1 MCVVGYT
8 LARVIVLELYM
19 MRTRFG
25 FFGAMITLA
34 LFALTSNQALAVEQR
49 TVAKKRVAATY
60 KVAKRQPAIPAR
72 HRRNLAMSDAEFS
85 ALALKSNAVLV
96 KDQITG
102 AVMFEKN
109 AEAVMPIASI
119 TKLMTA
125 MVSLDSQPNLSE
137 TLSIANDDVDML
149 KGTSSRLRVGAQM
162 SREEMLRI
170 ALMSSENRAAAS
182 LSRNYPG
189 GRSAFVAAMNH
200 KAQELGLVDTRF
212 EDATGLTKANVS
224 SPRDLAKMVDAAYQY
239 PLIRE
244 FTTSAGNEV
253 TVSGRPMQYHN
264 TNSLVK
270 SSTWE
275 IGLSKTGYISEAG
288 KCLVMQA
295 WMGQKP
301 VIIVLL
307 DSWGKLTRAADANR
321 IKKWIEQ
328 SALARKG

>member
-1 MCVVGYT
+1 VKKHVATTYK
-8 LARVIVLELYM
+8 A
-19 MRTRFG
+19 
-25 FFGAMITLA
+25 
-34 LFALTSNQALAVEQR
+34 
-49 TVAKKRVAATY
+49 AKK
-60 KVAKRQPAIPAR
+60 QPARSAR
-72 HRRNLAMSDAEFS
+72 HNHSSSINDEEFS
-85 ALALKSNAVLV
+85 VLALKSNAVLV
-96 KDQITG
+96 KDQTTG

-109 AEAVMPIASI
+109 AQAVMPIASI

-137 TLSIANDDVDML
+137 TLTIANDDVDML

-189 GRSAFVAAMNH
+189 GRPAFVAAMNH
-200 KAQELGLVDTRF
+200 KAQELGLGDTRF

-270 SSTWE
+270 SSAWE

-321 IKKWIEQ
+321 IKRWLEK
-328 SALARKG
+328 SASGTRHEG

>member
-1 MCVVGYT
+1 
-8 LARVIVLELYM
+8 
-19 MRTRFG
+19 MRTRLG
-25 FFGAMITLA
+25 FFGAAITLA
-34 LFALTSNQALAVEQR
+34 LFVLTSNHALAVEPR
-49 TVAKKRVAATY
+49 TVAKKRVAVTY
-60 KVAKRQPAIPAR
+60 KAVKKQPATPAR
-72 HRRNLAMSDAEFS
+72 HRRNVVISDAEFS

-125 MVSLDSQPNLSE
+125 MVTLDSQPNLSE
-137 TLSIANDDVDML
+137 TLSIGNDDVDML

-189 GRSAFVAAMNH
+189 GRPAFVAAMNH
-200 KAQELGLVDTRF
+200 KAQELGLIDTRF

-328 SALARKG
+328 SALARKS

>member
-1 MCVVGYT
+1 
-8 LARVIVLELYM
+8 
-19 MRTRFG
+19 MRTKLRF
-25 FFGAMITLA
+25 FTATISLV
-34 LFALTSNQALAVEQR
+34 LLALTSNHALAID
-49 TVAKKRVAATY
+49 THSAAKKHVATTY
-60 KVAKRQPAIPAR
+60 KAAKKHISKPAR
-72 HRRNLAMSDAEFS
+72 HSHNVTVSDEDFS

-96 KDQITG
+96 KDQTTG

-109 AEAVMPIASI
+109 AQAIMPIASI

-137 TLSIANDDVDML
+137 TLTIGNDDVDVL

-162 SREEMLRI
+162 TREEMLRI

-189 GRSAFVAAMNH
+189 GRPAFVAAMNR
-200 KAQELGLVDTRF
+200 KAQELGLADTRF

-270 SSTWE
+270 SSAWE

-321 IKKWIEQ
+321 IKRWIEK
-328 SALARKG
+328 SASAAQHEG